1 MRLSIRSRRFK
12 LSSALERYA
21 KRRVEGMVGRFQDRV
36 RSVEICMSD
45 LNGPRG
51 GIDKRCL
58 VRVSGPHRL
67 DVTIEE
73 RDSDM
78 YNAIDRAIARAKH
91 ALVREMEKRTEI
103 RDRSSIRAPAPS
115 FA

>member
-1 MRLSIRSRRFK
+1 MRLSIRSRKFR

-21 KRRVEGMVGRFQDRV
+21 KRRAEGMVGRFQDRV

-45 LNGPRG
+45 LNGPKG
-51 GIDKRCL
+51 GVDKRCL

-67 DVTIEE
+67 DLTIEE
-73 RDSDM
+73 RGSDM
-78 YNAIDRAIARAKH
+78 YGAIDRALARARH
-91 ALVREMEKRTEI
+91 ALAREMDKRSEV